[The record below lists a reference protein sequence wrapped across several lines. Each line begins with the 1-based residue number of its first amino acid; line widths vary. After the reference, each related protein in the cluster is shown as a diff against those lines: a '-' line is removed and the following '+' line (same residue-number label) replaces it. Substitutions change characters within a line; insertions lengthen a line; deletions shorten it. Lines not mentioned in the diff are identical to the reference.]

1 MGTAFS
7 ILALLCLLLT
17 WQYTL
22 LDPLCLILEW
32 LGVTVPAE
40 GFPGLYDL
48 LERFM
53 DVSTQGVI
61 LLLLAA
67 GVFFLI
73 RRLRCSKT
81 VCLVLWCA
89 TALRLLLPVQLPS
102 HFSVFNAEALSDRQ
116 SIIQWDLTHESAG
129 EMQYPISA
137 PVGNDGV
144 LPDATAPT
152 PDSSPNSNSAFRE
165 TPTVEDPS
173 SASREAQYGGAIAL
187 IWCGGIALTLGYS
200 VVSYL
205 LLRRRLRFAVKDDTL
220 RGVWYSDR
228 ISTPCVVGFLR
239 PQIYLTFGL
248 SEQEKTHILA
258 HERQHIKN
266 GDHIWKALA
275 WFVMCLHWLTIHPL
289 LLLLVYQVF
298 IRNLEEACDQR
309 VLRELGEQNRADYGQ
324 SLLALSVG
332 PCFHPGITPIAFG
345 EGDTRGRVTSILRY
359 KKPLAILSA
368 LVLVAAVLL
377 GIALGTDPVEEDSVT
392 PAVSADFTISQV
404 IAQSTTSSI
413 FNEDVLEKSA
423 GTTVRLSE
431 DRFAIDGVGFVE
443 DMTILFPI
451 YEVMELGD
459 SLPTYIS
466 TDAAG
471 SETVLLDL
479 PLPAGTDGY
488 RVLTNEGSDSGYRV
502 FVLEDCIWLGK
513 WVTHEGS
520 GGSLGEYQYIF
531 RADSGL
537 SQDDSETVSDFE
549 SLTLSWTFPKEPG
562 QYLGN
567 AFPLTFC
574 FDFDSYNVSSTGM
587 AFLSQ
592 KDGISIAPITGASS
606 SMLWWWPYPQG
617 SDTPDTSGSMTLVFY
632 QNEAE
637 VFACSLL
644 FQQTAETA
652 DTLTYSVRAIFHGYD
667 GFLWIETPENGG
679 GEIRPS
685 ACGAPETVA
694 TWFRDLTHDG
704 VDEEIRVIADLDY
717 ACCYYVQVRTTTGK
731 TIWRG
736 SVGFIHAGQNGI
748 YLYEEDGLSYLMEW
762 NDYASSGMGSI
773 WYHVFSLSETGDE
786 WFTLAENTFELFQ
799 DDPLSTDLP
808 TFEKIRDESI
818 HYLSNSMVLVSS
830 NGDTPEGKYYSTP
843 DHVLTPTIKENYLF
857 WWTEE
862 QLRSIQERAS
872 GTYTFTAEV
881 ASVMEYAI
889 MVADQSLY
897 PEAELEYC
905 FLVPV
910 ADPTIFSVGDLL
922 EITADG
928 YLYKYAYP
936 AADTAI
942 SITKLNA

>member
-1 MGTAFS
+1 MGAAFS

-32 LGVTVPAE
+32 LGVRVPAE
-40 GFPGLYDL
+40 GFPGLYEL

-53 DVSTQGVI
+53 DVSTQGVL

-67 GVFFLI
+67 GGFFLI

-89 TALRLLLPVQLPS
+89 AALRLLLPVQLPS
-102 HFSVFNAEALSDRQ
+102 HFSVFNAEALSGGQ
-116 SIIQWDLTHESAG
+116 SIIQWDLPHDSAG
-129 EMQYPISA
+129 ETQSPISA
-137 PVGNDGV
+137 PEGSDGV
-144 LPDATAPT
+144 RSDATVPS
-152 PDSSPNSNSAFRE
+152 PDSTDEFHE
-165 TPTVEDPS
+165 TPAVEAPS

-220 RGVWYSDR
+220 PGVWYSDR

-248 SEQEKTHILA
+248 SGQEKAHILA

-275 WFVMCLHWLTIHPL
+275 WFIMCLHWLTIHPL

-309 VLRELGEQNRADYGQ
+309 VLRELGEQNRADYSQ

-359 KKPLAILSA
+359 KKPMAILSA

-413 FNEDVLEKSA
+413 SNEDVLEKSA

-431 DRFAIDGVGFVE
+431 DRFAIDGAGFVE

-466 TDAAG
+466 TDSAG
-471 SETVLLDL
+471 NETVLLDL

-502 FVLEDCIWLGK
+502 FVLEDCIWVGK
-513 WVTHEGS
+513 WDST
-520 GGSLGEYQYIF
+520 GEYQYIF
-531 RADSGL
+531 RADSGPSL
-537 SQDDSETVSDFE
+537 DDSETVSDFE
-549 SLTLSWTFPKEPG
+549 SLTLSWTFPKDPG

-567 AFPLTFC
+567 AFPLSFSL
-574 FDFDSYNVSSTGM
+574 DFDSYNVSSTGM

-592 KDGISIAPITGASS
+592 KDGISTAPITGASNS
-606 SMLWWWPYPQG
+606 RLWWWPYPQG

-632 QNEAE
+632 QGKKE
-637 VFACSLL
+637 VCACSLL
-644 FQQTAETA
+644 FQQTGETA
-652 DTLTYSVRAIFHGYD
+652 DTFTYSVRATLHGYTD
-667 GFLWIETPENGG
+667 YLWVQNPETLGG
-679 GEIRPS
+679 SLRPAS
-685 ACGAPETVA
+685 DGAPETVA

-704 VDEEIRVIADLDY
+704 VDEEIRVISDY
-717 ACCYYVQVRTTTGK
+717 GGDCFDVHVITPAGRS
-731 TIWRG
+731 IWHG
-736 SVGFIHAGQNGI
+736 SAATFHAGQNGI
-748 YLYEEDGLSYLMEW
+748 YLYEEDGLFYLMEW
-762 NDYASSGMGSI
+762 NDYGNSGMGGI
-773 WYHVFSLSETGDE
+773 WYHIFSLSETGDE
-786 WFTLAENTFELFQ
+786 WFTLAENTVELCQ
-799 DDPLSTDLP
+799 DDPLSADLP
-808 TFEKIRDESI
+808 AFEQIRDESI
-818 HYLSNSMVLVSS
+818 HYFSNSMVLVSS
-830 NGDTPEGKYYSTP
+830 NGDTPDGEYYSTP
-843 DHVLTPTIKENYLF
+843 DHVLTPAIKENYLL

-862 QLRSIQERAS
+862 ELRSIQERAS

-881 ASVMEYAI
+881 ASVMEEAI

-897 PEAELEYC
+897 PESELEYC
-905 FLVPV
+905 FIIPV
-910 ADPTIFSVGDLL
+910 ADPTIFAVGDLL

-928 YLYKYAYP
+928 CLYKYAYP
-936 AADTAI
+936 AADTT
-942 SITKLNA
+942 ITIKKITA